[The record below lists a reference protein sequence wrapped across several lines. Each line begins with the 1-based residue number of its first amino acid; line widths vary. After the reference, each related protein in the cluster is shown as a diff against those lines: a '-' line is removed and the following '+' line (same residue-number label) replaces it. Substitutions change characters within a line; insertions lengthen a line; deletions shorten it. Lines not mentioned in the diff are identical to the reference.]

1 MLQALPDAIGRALR
15 RFRASPERLVGAGP
29 AFAAVPDVIQ
39 LASSAF
45 PSGGPIPTR
54 YTGDGEGVSP
64 PVEWI
69 GVPPEAAS
77 LALLVEDADSPTPR
91 PLVHAIVV
99 GLPAA
104 DGGLV
109 AGVLSGGDAGSLAP
123 SAAIGRNSFLKR
135 AWLPPDPPPSHGPH
149 RYVFQ
154 LFALDRAIPPGTI
167 AGRGALVAAI
177 AGHVLASGTLT
188 GTYERL

>member
-1 MLQALPDAIGRALR
+1 MLRTLPAAIGQALR
-15 RFRASPERLVGAGP
+15 RFRASPDRLVHADP

-45 PSGGPIPTR
+45 VSDGPIPSL
-54 YTGDGEGVSP
+54 YTDDGDGMSP

-69 GVPPEAAS
+69 GVPPEAVS

-91 PLVHAIVV
+91 PLVHAIVI

-109 AGVLSGGDAGSLAP
+109 AGALSGGHAGGLAP
-123 SAAIGRNSFLKR
+123 PASFGRNSFLKR
-135 AWLPPDPPPSHGPH
+135 AWLPPDPPPAHGPH

-154 LFALDRAIPPGTI
+154 VFALDRTIPPGTVG
-167 AGRGALVAAI
+167 GRGALVAAI

-188 GTYERL
+188 GTYERR